1 MNNILSYEETTF
13 LFFFSNYIGPSLTWH
28 VSRSVPASI
37 EEGSFAGGGRIFFH
51 RLGSLRQFGNQS
63 NQSREHPA
71 PRGEKTDENR
81 FSYIFFIGKSQLGEA
96 RAHQSARLLLD
107 SRFFE
112 YVFICSPD
120 FFYLPFVVEWLLLL
134 LLLVRLMA
142 QLVPLVHSSL
152 ETTFLHEK
160 R

>member
-1 MNNILSYEETTF
+1 MNNILLYKEETTF
-13 LFFFSNYIGPSLTWH
+13 LFSNYVGQSLTWH

-37 EEGSFAGGGRIFFH
+37 EEGSSAGGGRILFH

-71 PRGEKTDENR
+71 PRGEKQMRIDFR
-81 FSYIFFIGKSQLGEA
+81 ILHRKSQLGEA

-107 SRFFE
+107 FRFFE
-112 YVFICSPD
+112 YILYVPD
-120 FFYLPFVVEWLLLL
+120 FFYLPFIVERLLK

-152 ETTFLHEK
+152 ETTFLHE
-160 R
+160 RR